1 MRIPATTFAF
11 LLALLSRSAGGAE
24 LIEERRA
31 RLAELFRQAKS
42 AQILKEYSKSNGYLR
57 ELLALLPPPEGSRV
71 DPSFARVHYEL
82 ASNCALLGDK
92 KEALLQLAKAIDR
105 GFWDAE
111 YLARDES
118 LKSLR
123 GDKEFEAELE
133 RARRAVGEV
142 AFGLRD
148 ISGNELRKE
157 DYAGKVLVLDI
168 WGTWCPPCRRGISD
182 LIALQK
188 KYESRGLAVIGLAW
202 EHQPPDEKIKARVTK
217 FLEERGVNYPNALPP
232 AALIQSVP
240 RLNSFPTTIYVARD
254 GRIAARVA
262 GLEPYE
268 AMERRVS
275 ELLAEKPPPKE
286 ASR

>member
-1 MRIPATTFAF
+1 MRIPAAAFAF
-11 LLALLSRSAGGAE
+11 LLALLPRFAGGAE
-24 LIEERRA
+24 LTEELRA

-82 ASNCALLGDK
+82 ASNCALLADK

-148 ISGNELRKE
+148 ISGKEIKRE
-157 DYAGKVLVLDI
+157 DYAGKVIVLDI
-168 WGTWCPPCRRGISD
+168 WGTWCPPCRRGILD

-202 EHQPPDEKIKARVTK
+202 EHQPPDEKIKARVSK

-275 ELLAEKPPPKE
+275 ELLAEKPPAKE

>member
-1 MRIPATTFAF
+1 MRISRATFAL
-11 LLALLSRSAGGAE
+11 LLALLSPLAGGAE
-24 LIEERRA
+24 LTEERRA
-31 RLAELFRQAKS
+31 RLAELFREAKS
-42 AQILKEYSKSNGYLR
+42 AQILKEYSKSNGFLR
-57 ELLALLPPPEGSRV
+57 ELLALLPPAEGSRV
-71 DPSFARVHYEL
+71 DPNFARVHYEL

-123 GDKEFEAELE
+123 GEEGFEAELE
-133 RARRAVGEV
+133 RARRAVGEA

-148 ISGNELRKE
+148 VSGKEIKKE
-157 DYAGKVLVLDI
+157 DYAGKVIVLDI
-168 WGTWCPPCRRGISD
+168 WGTWCPPCRRGILD

-188 KYESRGLAVIGLAW
+188 KYGSRGLAVIGLAW
-202 EHQPPDEKIKARVTK
+202 EHQPPDEKIVARVSK

-232 AALIQSVP
+232 PALIQSVP
-240 RLNSFPTTIYVARD
+240 RLSSFPTTIYVARD

-262 GLEPYE
+262 GLEPLE

-286 ASR
+286 APR